1 MIEPE
6 RKEDYE
12 NSRLIMA
19 SYGFNQFFSQWITG
33 PFGLLVFFFYEVEI
47 GLDVLLVG
55 IAFIIFSLW
64 NAVNDPLTGFIMEH
78 INMPWERKW
87 GKRFPWV
94 VLGAI
99 PWLFTYLAIF
109 LVPLNWDP
117 VTDQWLIFGWA
128 LISVCLYD
136 TLFTLWN
143 VNAIALFPDKFRGS
157 DERRTATSFGTF
169 LGLLGIVAGSI
180 VAPLFINEGVPESYR
195 VSAWMLVGIGIILFF
210 GMVPGMFENSEMRSR
225 FQSFKTKAER
235 IESEPFLKTTKRVV
249 TDRRFMVKTIYF
261 FGYQTAAVFI
271 SASGAYLITFVIQGD
286 IETLGILMAMM
297 LVGAVL
303 SIPFWNYFGQKI
315 NDNKKMSIIAGF
327 VMVVT
332 FLPIFFVNGFL
343 FFMGALLLWGI
354 GLGGQWY
361 MDPPLMG
368 DVLDDL
374 AVRTEKR
381 EAALYYGW
389 TAFFI
394 RLSTSV
400 QAIAFAVIHTLTGF
414 VEGAKS
420 YTELESLSAT
430 PELALIGIRLLA
442 AILPAVF
449 VLITIVIFWKW
460 YDITPEV
467 VATNKEKL
475 EELGL

>member
-1 MIEPE
+1 MVRPAE
-6 RKEDYE
+6 KEEYE
-12 NSRLIMA
+12 NSKLIMT

-64 NAVNDPLTGFIMEH
+64 NALNDPLTGFIMEH
-78 INMPWERKW
+78 LNMPWEKRW

-94 VLGAI
+94 FLGAI

-117 VTDQWLIFGWA
+117 ISDQWLIFAWA

-143 VNAIALFPDKFRGS
+143 VNATALFPDKFRGL
-157 DERRTATSFGTF
+157 DERRTATSLGTL
-169 LGLLGIVAGSI
+169 LGLMGIVAGSI
-180 VAPLFINEGVPESYR
+180 VAPLFITEGVPESYR

-210 GMVPGMFENSEMRSR
+210 GMVPGMFENSVMRSR
-225 FQSFKTKAER
+225 FQEFRAKAER
-235 IESEPFLKTTKRVV
+235 IEREPFLKTTKRVV
-249 TDRRFMVKTIYF
+249 TDRRFMAKTTYF
-261 FGYQTAAVFI
+261 FGYQAAAVFI
-271 SASGAYLITFVIQGD
+271 SASAPYMITFVIRGD

-297 LVGAVL
+297 LIGAVI
-303 SIPFWNYFGQKI
+303 SIPFWNFFCQKV

-327 VMVVT
+327 IMVVT
-332 FLPIFFVNGFL
+332 FLPIFLVNGFV
-343 FFMGALLLWGI
+343 FFMFALLIWGI

-394 RLSTSV
+394 RLSTSI
-400 QAIAFAVIHTLTGF
+400 QAVAFAIIHTLTGF
-414 VEGAKS
+414 IEGATS
-420 YTELESLSAT
+420 YAELESLSAT

-442 AILPAVF
+442 AIIPAVF
-449 VLITIVIFWKW
+449 VLITILIFWKW

-467 VATNKEKL
+467 VAANKEKL

>member
-1 MIEPE
+1 MAEITE
-6 RKEDYE
+6 KEEYE
-12 NSRLIMA
+12 NSKPIMA

-33 PFGLLVFFFYEVEI
+33 PFGLFVFFFFEAEI

-55 IAFIIFSLW
+55 IGFVIFSIW
-64 NAVNDPLTGFIMEH
+64 NAVNDPLTGYIMERIH
-78 INMPWERKW
+78 MPWERRW

-94 VLGAI
+94 ILGAI

-109 LVPLNWDP
+109 YVPLNWDP

-128 LISVCLYD
+128 IFSICLYD

-143 VNAIALFPDKFRGS
+143 VNALAMFPDKFRGPE
-157 DERRTATSFGTF
+157 ERRTATSIATL
-169 LGLLGIVAGSI
+169 LGMMGIVAGSI
-180 VAPLFINEGVPESYR
+180 IAPMFIEEGVPQSYR
-195 VSAWMLVGIGIILFF
+195 VSAWVLVGIGIILFF
-210 GMVPGMFENSEMRSR
+210 IMIPGIYENRIMRER
-225 FQSFKTKAER
+225 YQQFRLKAEKVER
-235 IESEPFLKTTKRVV
+235 EPFTHTLRRVV

-261 FGYQTAAVFI
+261 FGYQAAAVFI
-271 SASGAYLITFVIQGD
+271 SASGPYMITFVIQGD
-286 IETLGILMAMM
+286 IETLGILMGLM
-297 LVGAVL
+297 LIGAFISV
-303 SIPFWNYFGQKI
+303 PFWNYFCHKV

-327 VMVVT
+327 AMVLT
-332 FLPIFFVNGFL
+332 FLPLFFATEFIFF
-343 FFMGALLLWGI
+343 MIALLLFGI

-374 AVRTEKR
+374 AVRTQKR
-381 EAALYYGW
+381 EAATYYGY

-400 QAIAFAVIHTLTGF
+400 QAIAFAIVHILTGF
-414 VEGAKS
+414 VEGTTS

-430 PELALIGIRLLA
+430 PELALIGIRALASIIPALL
-442 AILPAVF
+442 
-449 VLITIVIFWKW
+449 VLITIFIFWKW
-460 YDITPEV
+460 FDITPEV
-467 VATNKEKL
+467 VDENKKKL